1 MKRLLTIVLSL
12 CLALTATAQS
22 GKVVMKAVKC
32 NTLYSKISVGPA
44 IKVIVEDRS
53 EGNIIIRATESII
66 DFVKLEISGEELSVG
81 YKKDMHFNPKSGRTF
96 AEVYIPNNGKL
107 SDFTVAAASIVDV
120 KPKLSVQNLNI
131 ECIGASVISLSA
143 VSQSADVE
151 IVCASNATL
160 EIISS
165 EIDCKIMGA
174 AKATITGSA
183 TKAEVD
189 ISGASSLKAAEFKA
203 SQLTA
208 DISGASK
215 ATLAADMADIE
226 VSGASNAN
234 IACTTLLKAD
244 ASGASSIR
252 YSGECQVSVANNSGA
267 SKIKKEE

>member
-66 DFVKLEISGEELSVG
+66 DDVKLEISGDELSVS

-131 ECIGASVISLSA
+131 ECIGASVISLVA

-151 IVCASNATL
+151 IVGASNATL

-234 IACTTLLKAD
+234 ITCTTLLKAD